1 MYSNMLIYA
10 YIPQKKHT
18 VIFIYSHMF
27 MPPSH
32 IQKAE
37 YVLLYL

>member
-1 MYSNMLIYA
+1 
-10 YIPQKKHT
+10 
-18 VIFIYSHMF
+18 MF